1 MENIRAVNEKDLKK
15 LMHIEKIVFKKE
27 AFSKWLMKKLIK
39 YNLFFS
45 ILHEMENENEII
57 GYVIVIKQNINEA
70 NLINIAIKP
79 EEQNKKF
86 GTQLLEYTIKK
97 LKSLE
102 DIKKVY
108 LNVKIGNK
116 ALYLYEKFNFKVIR
130 TIESYYMG
138 GEDAFL
144 MELTLP

>member
-1 MENIRAVNEKDLKK
+1 MENIRAVNEKDLKL
-15 LMHIEKIVFKKE
+15 LMQIEKIVFKKE
-27 AFSKWLMKKLIK
+27 AFSKWLMKKLI
-39 YNLFFS
+39 NCHLIFLIS
-45 ILHEMENENEII
+45 HELENENEII
-57 GYVIVIKQNINEA
+57 GYVIVIKQNINDA

-97 LKSLE
+97 LNSLE
-102 DIKKVY
+102 DIKRVY

-144 MELTLP
+144 MELILP